1 MFFFEAKCNYLLPI
15 TNLTVKFEP
24 QAGNKFSYET
34 IFTGI
39 HFSYPRIK
47 ELLGKDPL
55 SIVLEAEIPNVG
67 ISAFCQQIMDLYL

>member
-1 MFFFEAKCNYLLPI
+1 M
-15 TNLTVKFEP
+15 NLTVKFEA

-39 HFSYPRIK
+39 NFPYPRIK

-55 SIVLEAEIPNVG
+55 SIVLKLQIPNVG

>member
-1 MFFFEAKCNYLLPI
+1 M
-15 TNLTVKFEP
+15 NLTLKFEP

-39 HFSYPRIK
+39 NFPYPRIK

-55 SIVLEAEIPNVG
+55 NVVLKVQIPSVG
-67 ISAFCQQIMDLYL
+67 ISAFCQQITDLYL

>member
-15 TNLTVKFEP
+15 INLTVKFEP

-39 HFSYPRIK
+39 HFPFPRIK

-55 SIVLEAEIPNVG
+55 SIVLEVEIPNVG
-67 ISAFCQQIMDLYL
+67 ILAFCQQIMDLYL

>member
-15 TNLTVKFEP
+15 MNLIIKFEP
-24 QAGNKFSYET
+24 QAGNKFSQET

-39 HFSYPRIK
+39 HFPYPRIK

-55 SIVLEAEIPNVG
+55 GIVLKVEIPNVV